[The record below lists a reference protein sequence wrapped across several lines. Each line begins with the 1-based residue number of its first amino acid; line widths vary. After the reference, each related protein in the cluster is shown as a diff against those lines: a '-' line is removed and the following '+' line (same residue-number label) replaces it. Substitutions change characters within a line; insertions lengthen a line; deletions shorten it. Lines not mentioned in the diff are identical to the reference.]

1 VNLLRILARRL
12 ALGFVAAWTVLTSV
26 FVLFT
31 ATDDWLL
38 QGQVGIA
45 RWGGASDRE
54 VAAIRDQYLASRG
67 LDRPL
72 LQQYLDWMGGML
84 TLDWGQSFSSGE
96 AVFPLVMG
104 AAARTAKYVV
114 PALLVGI
121 VIGVLIGLYAALR
134 PDSRLAGASLG
145 SAYLLFALPNFWVG
159 ALLLS
164 LAYGGVVGYSALV
177 FEHLLPIALVVT
189 TLLGGYASYARAY
202 SFEQVSAD
210 FVTLVTAK
218 GAGRRRVATHV
229 LRNAAIPVFSMLFT
243 EALGLLVLSVFVVET
258 LFGIDGF
265 GLLLFDAVRTRD
277 LPVLLGGTVVII
289 GVGVVGNVVQ
299 DVSYGLLDPRVDT
312 GRR

>member
-54 VAAIRDQYLASRG
+54 VAAIRDQYLTSRG

>member
-1 VNLLRILARRL
+1 VNLLRILARRP
-12 ALGFVAAWTVLTSV
+12 ALGFVAAWTVLTLV

>member
-54 VAAIRDQYLASRG
+54 VAASRDQYLASRG

>member
-1 VNLLRILARRL
+1 MNLLRILARRL

>member
-1 VNLLRILARRL
+1 MNLLRILARRL

-54 VAAIRDQYLASRG
+54 VAAIRDQYLTSRG